1 MKVNGC
7 WHWIKRIEIE
17 FWPPPTLSTL
27 LIWKSYIQT
36 PKYENLRF
44 SKIKSM
50 FYGPPLGCE
59 QLVSR
64 KFISQSRLHIFF
76 SLVWLGVT
84 FQFWKFTRVL
94 YIGTCMFRCSIERIM
109 RQFKKKKHKEHAEK
123 GNTKKTSSM
132 TVTSL
137 ARIRPDWL
145 VCWLFSNWCNRKGGT
160 GSLNQDFGCFSE
172 SNSYINTSTMP
183 EWNFWWKR

>member
-1 MKVNGC
+1 MIRSWVDLASKWNMKVNCC
-7 WHWIKRIEIE
+7 WHWIKRIEI
-17 FWPPPTLSTL
+17 STL
-27 LIWKSYIQT
+27 LMWKSYIQT
-36 PKYENLRF
+36 PKYESLHF

-94 YIGTCMFRCSIERIM
+94 YNGTRMFRCSIERI
-109 RQFKKKKHKEHAEK
+109 RSQFKNIK
-123 GNTKKTSSM
+123 TK
-132 TVTSL
+132 
-137 ARIRPDWL
+137 I
-145 VCWLFSNWCNRKGGT
+145 
-160 GSLNQDFGCFSE
+160 NQDIGCFHVMIE
-172 SNSYINTSTMP
+172 SLI
-183 EWNFWWKR
+183 

>member
-17 FWPPPTLSTL
+17 FWPPPPPSTL
-27 LIWKSYIQT
+27 LMWKSYIQT
-36 PKYENLRF
+36 PKYESLHF

-94 YIGTCMFRCSIERIM
+94 YNGTRMFRCSIESIRS
-109 RQFKKKKHKEHAEK
+109 QFKKHKNQDK
-123 GNTKKTSSM
+123 S
-132 TVTSL
+132 
-137 ARIRPDWL
+137 RY
-145 VCWLFSNWCNRKGGT
+145 WLFSCNDSVINIDAIINNIINDNFPNKLQVKIVLCQCWHWHVIGSRKLI
-160 GSLNQDFGCFSE
+160 SL
-172 SNSYINTSTMP
+172 
-183 EWNFWWKR
+183 